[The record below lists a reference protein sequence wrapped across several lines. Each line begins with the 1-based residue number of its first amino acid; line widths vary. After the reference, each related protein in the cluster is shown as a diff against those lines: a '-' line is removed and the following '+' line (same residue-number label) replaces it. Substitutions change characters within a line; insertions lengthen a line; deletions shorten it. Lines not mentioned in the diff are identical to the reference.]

1 MQNKML
7 KDAGSFRDPSGN
19 VYIFEENIYRS
30 INHCYKEE
38 WEHICQSG
46 LLKEA
51 VQKGFLLDSKECSQD
66 QYPALPPEDEK
77 TLYKMLE
84 VKKLPF
90 FSYPY
95 EWCFSQ
101 LKDAALLTLD
111 LHCLALK
118 HGCILKD
125 ASAFNVQF
133 LQGKP
138 VFIDLLSFERYKEG
152 QAWQAYGQFC
162 THFLAPLALMAHCDL
177 RCGLL
182 SHQWPSGIPL
192 DLASK
197 MLPLYS
203 RFSLGLYLHLFLHS
217 SMQQS
222 HADGRKAMK
231 KVQQSRLNLQKMLDV
246 ADSLRSTVKKLHL
259 PKQTTEWGNYY
270 EDTNYTER
278 AKEAKILAV
287 QGIVKNYTGNL
298 AIDIG
303 ANNGFFSK
311 LLCQQYKMVLAT
323 DVDHL
328 AVEYN
333 YKSIPPTNM
342 LPLILDVTNP
352 SSGLGFLGE
361 ERSSFI
367 TRCKADMLLALALCH
382 HLVMTGGIPFPRIA
396 RFMASILNAGGIAI
410 VEYIPKDDSQI
421 QRLLAARDDVFTDY
435 TFENFQNSFEQA
447 GFTMLEKIT
456 LPETDRFLSVFCLKS
471 E

>member
-1 MQNKML
+1 MI
-7 KDAGSFRDPSGN
+7 KDAGSFRDPSGS
-19 VYIFEENIYRS
+19 VYVHGERIYRS
-30 INHCYKEE
+30 INVCYREE
-38 WEHICQSG
+38 WEHVCKSG
-46 LLKEA
+46 LLKKA
-51 VQKGFLLDSKECSQD
+51 VEKKLLLDSKECSQG
-66 QYPALPPEDEK
+66 QYPVLPPADEK
-77 TLYKMLE
+77 LLYKMLE

-111 LHCLALK
+111 LHSQALE

-133 LQGKP
+133 FQGKP
-138 VFIDLLSFERYKEG
+138 IFIDLLSFERYKDG

-162 THFLAPLALMAHCDL
+162 AHFLAPLALMAHCDL

-192 DLASK
+192 DLTCK
-197 MLPLYS
+197 MLPYFS
-203 RFSLGLYLHLFLHS
+203 RFSLGLYMHLFLHS
-217 SMQQS
+217 SMQRRYS
-222 HADGRKAMK
+222 DGRKSAK
-231 KVQQSRLNLQKMLDV
+231 KVQQSRLNLQKMLDI
-246 ADSLRSTVKKLHL
+246 ADSLRSTIKKLHL

-278 AKEAKILAV
+278 AKEAKIQAI
-287 QGIVKNYTGNL
+287 QTIVKNYTGNL

-311 LLCQQYKMVLAT
+311 LLCQQYKTVLAT

-333 YKSIPPTNM
+333 YKSSPPSNM
-342 LPLILDVTNP
+342 LPLILDLTNT

-361 ERSSFI
+361 ERSSFM
-367 TRCKADMLLALALCH
+367 TRCKVDMLLALALCH
-382 HLVMTGGIPFPRIA
+382 HLVMTGGIPFTLIA
-396 RFMASILNAGGIAI
+396 SFMASLLNAGGIAI
-410 VEYIPKDDSQI
+410 VEYIPKEDSQI
-421 QRLLAARDDVFTDY
+421 QRLLATRDDIFTDY
-435 TFENFQNSFEQA
+435 TSEHFQDAFEQA
-447 GFTMLEKIT
+447 GFTRLQKIT
-456 LPETDRFLSVFCLKS
+456 LPETGRFLSVFCLKS